1 MSNITQEDRIINY
14 MKKYGK
20 ISQKDAIEMGIFRL
34 ASRICEIK
42 RAGYPIKTERAKVKN
57 RDQSTSIIAV
67 YSLEE
72 NSNV

>member
-20 ISQKDAIEMGIFRL
+20 ISQKDANEMGIFRL

-42 RAGYPIKTERAKVKN
+42 KSGVPIVTERVKVKN

-67 YSLEE
+67 YSMEE
-72 NSNV
+72 YSNV

>member
-42 RAGYPIKTERAKVKN
+42 KLGYPIKTERIKVKN
-57 RDQSTSIIAV
+57 RDQSISIIAV
-67 YSLEE
+67 YSMEE
-72 NSNV
+72 YSNV

>member
-1 MSNITQEDRIINY
+1 MSITQEDRIINY

-42 RAGYPIKTERAKVKN
+42 KSGVPIVTERVKVKN

-72 NSNV
+72 YSNV

>member
-1 MSNITQEDRIINY
+1 MKSTQEERILNY

-42 RAGYPIKTERAKVKN
+42 KSGVPIVTERVKVKN
-57 RDQSTSIIAV
+57 RDQSTSIVAV
-67 YSLEE
+67 YSMEE
-72 NSNV
+72 YSNV

>member
-1 MSNITQEDRIINY
+1 MSITQEDRIINY

-42 RAGYPIKTERAKVKN
+42 KSGVPIVTERVKVKN

-67 YSLEE
+67 YSLGGEE
-72 NSNV
+72 NA

>member
-1 MSNITQEDRIINY
+1 MTQCDRIINY
-14 MKKYGK
+14 MQKYGK
-20 ISQKDAIEMGIFRL
+20 ISQRDGFEMGINRL

-42 RAGYPIKTERAKVKN
+42 KAGYPIKTERIKVRN

-72 NSNV
+72 ISYE